1 MWTFGYLLFLN
12 INLST
17 ISSYCLDFTFLVKV
31 KIGWGVVIF
40 PFGQERGEGGGAGVK
55 KLCMICEGGDLI
67 KKNLPLKEIS
77 SAHRRPSRGA
87 GGVVT
92 PEQKLGGEN
101 PPTFWCQKPFLR
113 DVYDNTCDNVDF
125 RLQSAHFL
133 RPQTTQE
140 LPKKHHEAV
149 PPE

>member
-1 MWTFGYLLFLN
+1 M
-12 INLST
+12 I
-17 ISSYCLDFTFLVKV
+17 CV
-31 KIGWGVVIF
+31 
-40 PFGQERGEGGGAGVK
+40 GEGGSYK
-55 KLCMICEGGDLI
+55 KI
-67 KKNLPLKEIS
+67 LPLKEIS

-92 PEQKLGGEN
+92 PEQKLGGRT
-101 PPTFWCQKPFLR
+101 PHILVPKTISR
-113 DVYDNTCDNVDF
+113 DVYDNTCDNGDF
-125 RLQSAHFL
+125 RLQSTHFL